1 MKIASVR
8 EFRDKATQMFRSKE
22 PILVLKRGEL
32 AGLYFPYPHKTLP
45 LEFKQEL
52 FEEITHSIAERLAQ
66 AGLSEEEI
74 LEGFQA
80 HQNQKARRR
89 R

>member
-1 MKIASVR
+1 
-8 EFRDKATQMFRSKE
+8 MFRSQE

-32 AGLYFPYPHKTLP
+32 AGLYFPYPQKTLP

-52 FEEITHSIAERLAQ
+52 FEEITHSIAERLAR
-66 AGLSEEEI
+66 ASVNEEEI
-74 LEGFQA
+74 LEGFEA
-80 HQNQKARRR
+80 HQKARRR

>member
-52 FEEITHSIAERLAQ
+52 FDEITHSIAARLAR

-74 LEGFQA
+74 LGDFEA
-80 HQNQKARRR
+80 HQKARRR